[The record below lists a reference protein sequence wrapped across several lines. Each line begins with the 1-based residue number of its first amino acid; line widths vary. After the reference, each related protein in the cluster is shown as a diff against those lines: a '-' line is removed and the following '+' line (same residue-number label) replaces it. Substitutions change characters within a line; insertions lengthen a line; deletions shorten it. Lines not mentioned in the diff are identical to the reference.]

1 MAMNFATALPVSD
14 YESQCQITDDPLDP
28 DLLSD
33 AMFPI
38 TRRQICRVAT
48 VAAEAGAR
56 FQREG
61 QLLDPMG
68 WMLAP
73 RTMFHGAAALEA
85 CMQLEHF
92 VSAILLHGLSLGTD
106 ADPELFAALMQD
118 GEPLVP
124 DVETQPKTR
133 QRKAYQRQE
142 RRSGRPSS
150 RLRARSNAA
159 AIRTIKRDMTGALN
173 PAS

>member
-1 MAMNFATALPVSD
+1 MAMNNATAHSVSD
-14 YESQCQITDDPLDP
+14 SSLGRQITEDPLDP

-33 AMFPI
+33 EMFPV

-61 QLLDPMG
+61 HAVDPMG

-92 VSAILLHGLSLGTD
+92 VNATLLHGLSLGMD
-106 ADPELFAALMQD
+106 ADPVLFATLLRDEMAIFPEVEMQ
-118 GEPLVP
+118 P
-124 DVETQPKTR
+124 ETRRKKMHAHRT
-133 QRKAYQRQE
+133 RKAGRSLSQQR
-142 RRSGRPSS
+142 G
-150 RLRARSNAA
+150 RSNAA
-159 AIRTIKRDMTGALN
+159 AVRSMKRDMTGALN

>member
-1 MAMNFATALPVSD
+1 MNNATVLPVLD
-14 YESQCQITDDPLDP
+14 RTLHRQITEDPLDP

-33 AMFPI
+33 EMLVV

-61 QLLDPMG
+61 QAVDPMG

-73 RTMFHGAAALEA
+73 RMMFNGAAALEA

-92 VSAILLHGLSLGTD
+92 VNATLLHGLSLGTD
-106 ADPELFAALMQD
+106 ADPGLFAALLEG
-118 GEPLVP
+118 GEPLIP
-124 DVETQPKTR
+124 DVEMQPETR
-133 QRKAYQRQE
+133 PRKVYQHRT
-142 RRSGRPSS
+142 RKFGRPSP

-159 AIRTIKRDMTGALN
+159 AIRTMKRDMTGALN